1 MWGTPWS
8 LRPGQKTSEMDELE
22 WDLTRIQ
29 FLGSN
34 SKNEKHHSIFSD
46 TQHLKKSENPVFPK
60 IFGPVDQP
68 SLVGYL
74 GPIQSN
80 QDNKRPRK
88 WRN

>member
-1 MWGTPWS
+1 M
-8 LRPGQKTSEMDELE
+8 
-22 WDLTRIQ
+22 
-29 FLGSN
+29 GSN
-34 SKNEKHHSIFSD
+34 PDSIFRFQIKKTEKLQHFSD

-68 SLVGYL
+68 SLVGYI

-80 QDNKRPRK
+80 QDKKRPRK